1 VIVRFLGTHN
11 EESKN
16 TRLVSILIDG
26 KLAIDAGSLVSEL
39 TFSEQEKI
47 EAILLSHGH
56 YDHIRA
62 IPAFAF
68 NNSSRTTPVFATQPT
83 LEILT
88 SHLVDGLIYPDFT
101 RKNDF
106 LPQPALK
113 LCRLEVYHPQNIGEY
128 TVTALPVNHPLET
141 VAFEIAAGD
150 KRLLYVTDSGPG
162 LHELWE
168 RVSPQLLIIDSTYP
182 DRMEKTAWDAGHLCP
197 RLLTQEL
204 LDFRQV
210 RGYLPRVVLIHMSPH
225 FETEIRNE
233 IESVA
238 VALGIPIEIAAEGAR
253 LTL

>member
-1 VIVRFLGTHN
+1 MIVRFLGTHN
-11 EESKN
+11 EESKH

-39 TFSEQEKI
+39 TFSEQERI

-56 YDHIRA
+56 YDHIKS

-68 NNSSRTTPVFATQPT
+68 SNAERTTPVFATSQT

-106 LPQPALK
+106 LPRPVLK
-113 LCRLEVYHPQNIGEY
+113 LCRLEAYQSQVVAGY
-128 TVTALPVNHPLET
+128 TVTPLPVNHPLET

-162 LHELWE
+162 LHDLWE
-168 RVSPQLLIIDSTYP
+168 RVSPQLIIIDSTYP
-182 DRMEKTAWDAGHLCP
+182 DRLEKTAWEAGHLCP
-197 RLLTQEL
+197 RLLEEEL
-204 LDFRQV
+204 LDFRQL
-210 RGYLPRVVLIHMSPH
+210 RGYLPRVTLIHMGPH
-225 FETEIRNE
+225 FEAEIRSE
-233 IESVA
+233 VESVA
-238 VALGIPIEIAAEGAR
+238 AR
-253 LTL
+253 LGVLIELADEGDRLTI